1 MLDRCLVG
9 VTSDGIQR
17 HSERVCDID
26 ELQAIPDSGRN
37 ENLLDF
43 ASGFIERSHSVL
55 GSPTIL
61 HGWHRHQ
68 RSADADSRI
77 KRLEGLSEY
86 AFVDEKLGAQGTVRF
101 DQLFDGLFDFVDR
114 VRHTVILRRVA
125 AALRMAGSPEL
136 RIARNLGNVQAAMK
150 RPSA

>member
-1 MLDRCLVG
+1 MLYRCLVR
-9 VTSDGIQR
+9 VTSDGIQG

-37 ENLLDF
+37 DSLSDF
-43 ASGFIERSHSVL
+43 VSGFIKRSHSVL

-77 KRLEGLSEY
+77 KRLEGLSQY
-86 AFVDEKLGAQGTVRF
+86 AFVDEKLGTQGTIRF
-101 DQLFDGLFDFVDR
+101 DQLFDGLFHFVD
-114 VRHTVILRRVA
+114 
-125 AALRMAGSPEL
+125 
-136 RIARNLGNVQAAMK
+136 
-150 RPSA
+150 